1 MGVVRKGQDSQQT
14 DRQTALDLAKWFT
27 LYFQICSSSKL
38 LPLKIITPS
47 EQINLNMSF
56 GGGLMQS
63 LGAPRETR
71 AKLSGGTKLNF
82 IFSALGGCVRFM
94 NV

>member
-47 EQINLNMSF
+47 EQINLNISF

-63 LGAPRETR
+63 LDAPRE
-71 AKLSGGTKLNF
+71 
-82 IFSALGGCVRFM
+82 M
-94 NV
+94 